1 MDNFKNLFSR
11 AYVTFRVTAFSPIVP
26 PHATAMISGLA
37 QEWVVETS
45 NVRWPQGTVS
55 DPVCTNRWWNKP
67 SYLLATTKK
76 TPSWKVRIESVEYTS
91 VKVTQSY
98 LHLEAKNR
106 CKFLNVET
114 CWDNICACQW
124 TRVNPLGAVAQLSSH
139 CQDMMW
145 MPENAMHRKTKCCVL
160 CTITYIICH
169 IIHGLF
175 DILASTSSWEAKSW
189 F

>member
-11 AYVTFRVTAFSPIVP
+11 GYVTFRVTAFSPIVP

-55 DPVCTNRWWNKP
+55 DPVCTNRWWNTP
-67 SYLLATTKK
+67 RCLLATTKK
-76 TPSWKVRIESVEYTS
+76 TPSWKVRLESVEYTS

-139 CQDMMW
+139 CQDMMCW
-145 MPENAMHRKTKCCVL
+145 LDKRPECQTTQCIVKQNVVYYVHL
-160 CTITYIICH
+160 H
-169 IIHGLF
+169 ILYVI
-175 DILASTSSWEAKSW
+175 
-189 F
+189 